1 MDACELYL
9 KADGILVNS
18 FEALESAAYKRLRAR
33 GERVYAIGPMIRC
46 HSSKDG
52 SAECMKW
59 LDRHPCRSV
68 VFVSFGTMVQISSRQ
83 VKELAYGLESS
94 GQRFLWLLPADGD
107 CEKYLPKGFVERTRD
122 VGMVVGSWVPQAAVL
137 SHVTVGGF
145 VSHCGW
151 NSTLESLANGV
162 PMVAWPIQY
171 DQRMNALLL
180 MEGVGVALRLEAS
193 AEDEDGFVC
202 RVAVEE
208 IVKEQMEGERGK
220 AVRARAAERQKEAKK
235 AIEED
240 GSSWKTLAEVASMWE
255 GNGRLL

>member
-1 MDACELYL
+1 
-9 KADGILVNS
+9 
-18 FEALESAAYKRLRAR
+18 
-33 GERVYAIGPMIRC
+33 
-46 HSSKDG
+46 
-52 SAECMKW
+52 
-59 LDRHPCRSV
+59 
-68 VFVSFGTMVQISSRQ
+68 
-83 VKELAYGLESS
+83 
-94 GQRFLWLLPADGD
+94 
-107 CEKYLPKGFVERTRD
+107 
-122 VGMVVGSWVPQAAVL
+122 MVVGSWVPQAAVL

-208 IVKEQMEGERGK
+208 IVKELMEGGRGK

>member
-83 VKELAYGLESS
+83 VKELAYGLESV
-94 GQRFLWLLPADGD
+94 G
-107 CEKYLPKGFVERTRD
+107 KGFYGCFLPTGTAKSIYPR
-122 VGMVVGSWVPQAAVL
+122 GS
-137 SHVTVGGF
+137 
-145 VSHCGW
+145 
-151 NSTLESLANGV
+151 
-162 PMVAWPIQY
+162 
-171 DQRMNALLL
+171 
-180 MEGVGVALRLEAS
+180 
-193 AEDEDGFVC
+193 
-202 RVAVEE
+202 
-208 IVKEQMEGERGK
+208 
-220 AVRARAAERQKEAKK
+220 
-235 AIEED
+235 
-240 GSSWKTLAEVASMWE
+240 
-255 GNGRLL
+255 